1 MTYNDVFLRSNIASN
16 IPLVFEGRKLPKAE
30 TASVMLLRVAYS
42 GKVEEYQKCLEEV
55 LKGLKKEGFDDR
67 ARAVAEME
75 SVDARAK
82 AAKEWKK
89 GDTDKDGKPAE
100 KPEMPTAEELEKAEK
115 TRETVEEFEKEK
127 KELEEAYME
136 AQQKKSEEKVDFKN
150 GTLTRAEFEEICE
163 LIGTEGDI
171 EVRGF
176 SDTPVKLPKEQF
188 LGMVASK
195 LVGV

>member
-1 MTYNDVFLRSNIASN
+1 MTYNDVFFRSNIASN
-16 IPLVFEGRKLPKAE
+16 IPLVLEGRKLPKAE

-42 GKVEEYQKCLEEV
+42 AKVEEYQKCLEEV

-89 GDTDKDGKPAE
+89 GKTDKDGKPVE
-100 KPEMPTAEELEKAEK
+100 KPEMPTQEELDKAEK

-127 KELEEAYME
+127 KELEEAYAE
-136 AQQKKSEEKVDFKN
+136 AQRKKSEEKVEIKN
-150 GTLTRAEFEEICE
+150 GTLSRAEYAEICE
-163 LIGTEGDI
+163 MIGSEGEI
-171 EVRGF
+171 EIRGF
-176 SDTPVKLPKEQF
+176 SDHPVNIPKEQF
-188 LGMVASK
+188 LGMIASK
-195 LVGV
+195 LVEL